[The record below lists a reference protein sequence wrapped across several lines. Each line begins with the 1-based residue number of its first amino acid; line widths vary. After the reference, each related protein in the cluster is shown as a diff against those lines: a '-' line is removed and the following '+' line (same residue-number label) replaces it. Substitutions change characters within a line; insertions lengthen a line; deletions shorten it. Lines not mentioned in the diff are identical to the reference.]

1 MAQRQP
7 GYYAI
12 VWTDFA
18 DIELR
23 NRRPGPLI
31 GEWDGKYWWFTRM
44 DAYKF
49 DSEVEVIGD
58 LIDPRRTPSELRQTF
73 RPRVAV

>member
-7 GYYAI
+7 GFYAV

-31 GEWDGKYWWFTRM
+31 GEWDGRYWWFTRM

-49 DSEVEVIGD
+49 DCEVRAIGD
-58 LIDPRRTPSELRQTF
+58 LLAPRQAAIELRQEF
-73 RPRVAV
+73 RPRVAA

>member
-7 GYYAI
+7 GFYAV

-31 GEWDGKYWWFTRM
+31 GEWDGRYWWFTRM

-49 DSEVEVIGD
+49 DCEVRVIGD
-58 LIDPRRTPSELRQTF
+58 LLAPRQAAIELRQEF
-73 RPRVAV
+73 RPRVAA